1 MFKFSKMKKNISL
14 LVVITMVITLFSFQ
28 STKEVFANEEV
39 KEIQIIG
46 TSDLHGRFVPY
57 EYAMNEPNTKGSL
70 TQISTLIKELREKNP
85 NTMVVDAGDT
95 VQDNSAYL
103 FLKDDIHPMIL
114 AMNEIGYD
122 TWTLGNHEFNYG
134 VPTLEKIMSQLKNT
148 TILCGNVYKPNGEPL
163 GKAYEIV
170 EVNGVKIANIGMVSP
185 HITKWDGPNLEGYKV
200 TNPVEETKK
209 AVKEIK
215 DNKKADIIIATVH
228 MGKDTEYGLGDSASE
243 IAKECPEI
251 AAIIC
256 GHAHSAIKG
265 EVVNGVVITEPGKQG
280 EFVSK
285 IDIKLTK
292 NSDGKYIIKNKS
304 TDVKS
309 DLIQVK
315 NYKEDESLKAK
326 LAPQHEK
333 ALKDANVIIGELKG
347 GDLVPANEVK
357 GITEAQLRDT
367 PLLDLILEVQMFYG
381 KKNVPDG
388 ARYVSAAAI
397 FDSKANA
404 KEGKIKKADTSK
416 IYKYDNTLMTLKING
431 KQLKKYMEWSASYYN
446 TFKEGDL
453 TISFNE
459 NIRMYNYDMF
469 GGIKYEIN
477 ISKPEGS
484 RIENL
489 TYNDGTAVKDQDII
503 YLTVNNYRANTTLLN
518 SESGL
523 FKGENVEVVYDS
535 ANEQLSAVRDFIRE
549 YIVNEKNGVI
559 TPTVDNNWKLTGY
572 NFDKAKRAAAVKLI
586 NEGKVTVP
594 TSEDGRTPN
603 VRSITWDDIKDLV
616 TELPDDNEVEVVNP
630 DNSQGTNNNNI
641 DDNFNIEENEEKLPQ
656 TGSEFGNK
664 DFIAVG
670 SLTSLLGIAMFVFN
684 KKKKDEEAA

>member
-1 MFKFSKMKKNISL
+1 MLKLFKMKKPISL
-14 LVVITMVITLFSFQ
+14 LVVFTMVFTLFSFH
-28 STKEVFANEEV
+28 STKEVFANEET

-46 TSDLHGRFVPY
+46 TSDLHGRFAPY
-57 EYAMNEPNTKGSL
+57 EYAMNEANTKGSL
-70 TQISTLIKELREKNP
+70 SQISSLIKELKEKNP

-95 VQDNSAYL
+95 VQDNSSQL
-103 FLKDDIHPMIL
+103 FLKDDIHPMVL

-134 VPTLEKIMSQLKNT
+134 VPTLEKMMSQFTNT
-148 TILCGNVYKPNGEPL
+148 SILCGNVYKPNGEPL

-170 EVNGVKIANIGMVSP
+170 DINGVKVANIGMVSP

-209 AVKEIK
+209 AVKEIQ

-243 IAKECPEI
+243 IAEACPEI

-256 GHAHSAIKG
+256 GHAHSTIKG
-265 EVVNGVVITEPGKQG
+265 EAVNGVLITEPGKYG

-292 NSDGKYIIKNKS
+292 NSNGKYAIKDRS

-309 DLIQVK
+309 DLVEVK
-315 NYKEDESLKAK
+315 TYKEDEALKSK

-333 ALKDANVIIGELKG
+333 ALADANIIIGELKG
-347 GDLVPANEVK
+347 GDLAPANEIK

-367 PLLDLILEVQMFYG
+367 PLLDLILEVQMHYG
-381 KKNVPDG
+381 KKNVSNG
-388 ARYVSAAAI
+388 AHHVSAAAI

-431 KQLKKYMEWSASYYN
+431 NQLKKYMEWSAKYYN
-446 TFKEGDL
+446 SFKEGDL

-459 NIRMYNYDMF
+459 KIRMYNYDMF
-469 GGIKYEIN
+469 GGVKYEIN

-489 TYNDGTAVKDQDII
+489 TYNDGTAVKDGDII

-518 SESGL
+518 SDSGI
-523 FKGENVEVVYDS
+523 FKGENVDVVYDS

-549 YIVNEKNGVI
+549 YIVKEKNGVI
-559 TPTVDNNWKLTGY
+559 TPKLDNNWKLTGY
-572 NFDKAKRAAAVKLI
+572 NFDKAKRDAAVKLI
-586 NEGKVTVP
+586 NEGKVDIP

-603 VRSITWDDIKDLV
+603 VRSVTWDDIKHLV
-616 TELPDDNEVEVVNP
+616 PELPDSEVTNP
-630 DNSQGTNNNNI
+630 EDKPSSNNNNNNSNN
-641 DDNFNIEENEEKLPQ
+641 NFEEEKLPQ
-656 TGSEFGNK
+656 TGLEFGSE
-664 DFIAVG
+664 DFISLG
-670 SLTSLLGIAMFVFN
+670 SLVSLLGISMFLFN
-684 KKKKDEEAA
+684 KKKKSQDAA